1 MTAASTILGA
11 ILFLRFGFA
20 VGETGFIGALAIIVL
35 GHLITIPTALAI
47 AEIATNKKVE
57 GGGSYYII
65 SRSFGLNIGGTIG
78 LALYLSH
85 SISVAFYVIALSE
98 ASRPLCD
105 YLVQNEIISNIS
117 SEDLKYYFGIFSML
131 MFSLL
136 MITKGAKVGVK
147 TINYVVVI
155 LVFTLILFFLGE
167 PIKEKGNW
175 DIDYSFQNINS
186 LEFFAVFAI
195 IFPAFTGITAG
206 LGLSGDLKNPR
217 KSIPRGTILASLT
230 GIIIYILVSLK
241 LVHSAPLS
249 ELKNQATTNPM
260 IMNDIS
266 LFGDLLPIV
275 PIGLACA
282 TISSALGAIMVAPR
296 VLQAIGNDNIFPSEK
311 INRWLSKGNVKTNEP
326 FNASIITCIIGMTF
340 VAIGDINQVATIIT
354 MFFMITYGTI
364 CLISLLEHFS
374 ADPYYRPTFK
384 SRWYI
389 SLIGAFLSF
398 WLMFK
403 INFIFSIIAILTMGI
418 FYLIISKNQQK
429 NSGIERLFK
438 GVIFQI
444 NQKIQLFLQRQDDD
458 IKEKQWRPFTICIS
472 DNSFS
477 KNDAFD
483 FMSWISL
490 KYGFGTYIH
499 FIKGKLTK
507 QTYKQSK
514 KDVKKLIKLG
524 KGSSKNLYIDTIVSP
539 SYTSALAQTI
549 QLPSTSG
556 KGHNLILFEYKRE
569 NLLELQKIIN
579 NYDLLKEIEVDILT
593 LSTCERGFG
602 KKKEIHI
609 WISAQDYK
617 NSNLMI
623 LISYIMLGHP
633 DWNDGLIKIFNLYTE
648 GELKIEQSKFLKL
661 ITEGRLPIS
670 ERNIQ
675 FISKG
680 RKNKVKD
687 IINEK
692 SQKADLTIIG
702 MNKLTKKNKSNIFGG
717 FEKMGNMLFVNSM
730 NEKDLE

>member
-20 VGETGFIGALAIIVL
+20 VGETGFLGAIGIIVL

-78 LALYLSH
+78 IALYLSH

-98 ASRPLCD
+98 ASRPLCN
-105 YLVQNEIISNIS
+105 YLVNNDIVSNIS
-117 SEDLKYYFGIFSML
+117 AEDLKYYFGIFSMGLFSIL
-131 MFSLL
+131 ML
-136 MITKGAKVGVK
+136 TKGAKVGVK

-155 LVFTLILFFLGE
+155 LLFTLILFFLGD
-167 PIKEKGNW
+167 PIQTQENW
-175 DIDYSFQNINS
+175 NVDYGFKSLNS
-186 LEFFAVFAI
+186 LQFFAVFAI

-217 KSIPRGTILASLT
+217 ASIPKGTILASIT
-230 GIIIYILVSLK
+230 GIIIYVLVSFK
-241 LVHSAPLS
+241 LVHSAPLN
-249 ELKNQATTNPM
+249 ELKLQATSNPM
-260 IMNDIS
+260 IMNDIA

-296 VLQAIGNDNIFPSEK
+296 VLQAIGNDNIFPSK
-311 INRWLSKGNVKTNEP
+311 IINNWLSKGKEKTNEP
-326 FNASIITCIIGMTF
+326 VNASIITCIIAMTF
-340 VAIGDINQVATIIT
+340 VIIGDINEVATIIT
-354 MFFMITYGTI
+354 LFFMITYGTI

-389 SLIGAFLSF
+389 SFIGAFLSF

-403 INFIFSIIAILTMGI
+403 IDFIFSIIAILTMSI
-418 FYLIISKNQQK
+418 FYILISKSQEK
-429 NSGIERLFK
+429 NTGIERLFK
-438 GVIFQI
+438 GVIFQL
-444 NQKIQLFLQRQDDD
+444 NQRIQLFLQKQDDD

-477 KNDAFD
+477 KSDAFD
-483 FMSWISL
+483 FMSWLSL

-499 FIKGKLTK
+499 YIKGKLTK

-514 KDVKKLIKLG
+514 KDVKKLVKIG

-539 SYTSALAQTI
+539 SYTSAIAQTI

-569 NLLELQKIIN
+569 NLIELQKIIN
-579 NYDLLKEIEVDILT
+579 NYDLLKEIEMDILT
-593 LSTCERGFG
+593 LSTCERSFG
-602 KKKEIHI
+602 NKKEIHI
-609 WISAQDYK
+609 WISSLDYK

-623 LISYIMLGHP
+623 LISYIILGHP
-633 DWNDGLIKIFNLYTE
+633 DWEQGMIKIFNIYPE
-648 GELKIEQSKFLKL
+648 GELKKEKSTFLRL
-661 ITEGRLPIS
+661 IKEGRLPIS
-670 ERNIQ
+670 ERNIE

-680 RKNKVKD
+680 PKNKIKD
-687 IINEK
+687 IVKEK
-692 SQKADLTIIG
+692 SNKADLTIVG
-702 MNKLTKKNKSNIFGG
+702 MTRLTQKNKSNIFGG
-717 FEKMGNMLFVNSM
+717 YENMGNMLFVNSM
-730 NEKDLE
+730 KQKDLD